1 MDKFC
6 IQRKRFSRSD
16 FAYSQLMVS
25 ANDDHSSLMTIS
37 TLMTRVMTPM
47 QTQVANCW
55 QCQPCRHLLLA
66 HALAT
71 SRHTAPRP
79 LLFTVHQNVSII
91 IAHYTS
97 LHSGGFLPGLV
108 REAIITQ
115 IKDLLWNHFIKWTP
129 CPPFLKSLFFFVRPF
144 LSEKRDDFKGCLK
157 GVEGCFKGVWRVLQ
171 GVWRVFEKN
180 E

>member
-1 MDKFC
+1 
-6 IQRKRFSRSD
+6 
-16 FAYSQLMVS
+16 
-25 ANDDHSSLMTIS
+25 MTIS

-79 LLFTVHQNVSII
+79 LLFTVPQNVSII

-129 CPPFLKSLFFFVRPF
+129 PPVPLFWIPYLFFSVHF
-144 LSEKRDDFKGCLK
+144 LSKKRDDFEGCLK
-157 GVEGCFKGVWRVLQ
+157 DVDGCFHGVWRVLQ
-171 GVWRVFEKN
+171 GVWSVFEGCLEK
-180 E
+180 